1 MIYIL
6 AVIIPPLAL
15 LMQGKIF
22 QAIINAVF
30 WILGLI
36 FLLIGGFI
44 LWGITVL
51 HAIIVIN
58 SARSDANTQKIVDA
72 INAGKKD

>member
-1 MIYIL
+1 
-6 AVIIPPLAL
+6 
-15 LMQGKIF
+15 
-22 QAIINAVF
+22 
-30 WILGLI
+30 LI

-58 SARSDANTQKIVDA
+58 GARSDANTQKIVDA